1 MSELIKCKTCEKP
14 LSSTA
19 SVCPH
24 CGEEYSIK
32 KKQKNKSFHPITK
45 IFIIVT
51 VILLARQFL
60 FPEKNTTGGYKD
72 NTSSS
77 NSFLRASSNLWTGV
91 KLYYGPNKE
100 YVFDVVGGN
109 DNYKSNSGEEM
120 RGLLVKYPSGNM
132 EWKDRNYIIKGDKYW
147 VKNNDPAL
155 KEEKWMVIKSDILE

>member
-77 NSFLRASSNLWTGV
+77 NSFLPASGNLWTGV
-91 KLYYGPNKE
+91 KIYYAN
-100 YVFDVVGGN
+100 
-109 DNYKSNSGEEM
+109 
-120 RGLLVKYPSGNM
+120 
-132 EWKDRNYIIKGDKYW
+132 
-147 VKNNDPAL
+147 NNDEICWREAEAL
-155 KEEKWMVIKSDILE
+155 AKLELEQYEMKEPWHDLIVTQCFPHFPLIVS